1 MAAIDGRILVTLS
14 TFCEADD
21 TPRRLLQESDFEF
34 VENPT
39 GKRITPQ
46 QLLALGTDWI
56 GLVAGVEP
64 YRPETLEQLAQLKC
78 ISRVGVGTDSIDQ
91 DYCRGHGIAVRKTP
105 DAPTAAVAEMTLA
118 QILDL
123 LKLVS
128 YHDRLMKQKQ
138 WSRKTGLMLQGK
150 TVGIVGTG
158 RIGRRVAELLS
169 GFGVRLLGTDVDQDA
184 PWAKAVG
191 LRYCNLDETLSQSDI
206 VCLHAARPPGSPPLI
221 DATAIVKMKAGAILI
236 NTARGHMV
244 DYSAL
249 AEALASGRLGGAGL
263 DVYPEE
269 PYGGELCE
277 LDNVVLTPH
286 ISTLTRETRIQ
297 MESGAVRNLLVEL
310 GRGR

>member
-1 MAAIDGRILVTLS
+1 MAAKDGRILVTLS

-21 TPRRLLQESDFEF
+21 APRRLLQESGFAF

-46 QLLALGTDWI
+46 QLLDLGADWT

-64 YRPETLEQLAQLKC
+64 YQPETLGQLPRLKC
-78 ISRVGVGTDSIDQ
+78 ISRVGVGIDSIDL
-91 DYCRGHGIAVRKTP
+91 DYCRAHGIAVRNTP

-128 YHDRLMKQKQ
+128 HHDRLMKQKQ
-138 WSRKTGLMLQGK
+138 WSRKTGRMLQGK

-169 GFGVRLLGTDVDQDA
+169 GLGVKLRGTDLNEDRA
-184 PWAKAVG
+184 WAESVG
-191 LRYCNLDETLSQSDI
+191 LRYGPLDETLGQSDI

-221 DATAIVKMKAGAILI
+221 DAAALAKMKSGAILI
-236 NTARGHMV
+236 NTARGQVV
-244 DYSAL
+244 DYEAL
-249 AEALASGRLGGAGL
+249 AEALAGGRLGGAGL
-263 DVYPEE
+263 DVYPQE
-269 PYGGELCE
+269 PYAGQLCE

-286 ISTLTRETRIQ
+286 ISTLTRQTRID
-297 MESGAVRNLLVEL
+297 METGAVRNLLEEL
-310 GRGR
+310 GRG